1 MKQEHKSAITWY
13 MAAYASLRHVHS
25 TKALQQKAKS
35 LYSKIAKKTE
45 EQLEADLEELVSYTV
60 SEFEK
65 KTGLTVDDSVVNDI
79 IEMVI
84 EGELYDS
91 KWTLDK
97 AVKGIDAKTENIIAE
112 IIEAGIAQGKS
123 EDEIIQ
129 EILAV
134 LDPNETQYQKTY
146 TTKTGKVYVPKTG
159 AATDTLMRTTLEHG
173 YQQVIKHLAESLE
186 EDHKKVMIR
195 WISALAHN
203 TCEVC
208 ESRHNQLYEPEDL
221 PLEHPNGQCEFCIE
235 YT

>member
-1 MKQEHKSAITWY
+1 MKQEHKLSIAWY
-13 MAAYASLRHVHS
+13 MAAYVAMKNAHS
-25 TKALQQKAKS
+25 TKALKQKSKAV
-35 LYSKIAKKTE
+35 YTKIAQKTE
-45 EQLEADLEELVSYTV
+45 QQIESDLEELIEYTV
-60 SEFEK
+60 AEFEK
-65 KTGLTVDDSVVNDI
+65 KTGLTVDDSVVSDI
-79 IEMVI
+79 VAMVVS
-84 EGELYDS
+84 GELYDS
-91 KWTLDK
+91 KWTLSK
-97 AVKGIDAKTENIIAE
+97 AVKGIDEKTEAIIAE
-112 IIEAGIAQGKS
+112 IIDAGIEQGKS

-129 EILAV
+129 EILAI
-134 LDPNETQYQKTY
+134 LNPTDDQYQKTY

-173 YQQVIKHLAESLE
+173 YQQIIKHLAESLE
-186 EDHKKVMIR
+186 DKKVMIR